1 MFLASKELKYSKM
14 KFSLIIAVIVLISY
28 LVYFLTS
35 LAYGLASS
43 YTNAINEWDSTHII
57 MTTDANDNM
66 MMSYMT
72 QADFESVSVEGKKT
86 KLGLFPA
93 VITNPLVSDDVDS
106 RINVYFFGIE
116 DDSYIKPKNNL
127 LVELYDNHVI
137 VDEELKNEGY
147 KIDDTFVVSTTSGT
161 TKEFVIKGFSANTTY
176 QTAPVV
182 YMNLT
187 TWQEYR
193 YDSNTPPNIYSGII
207 VSGEVNSFG
216 SNLSNYLTKDFI
228 NTLPGYTAQV
238 LTFSTMIIFL
248 IIIVAFV
255 LGIFIYVLTIQKT
268 NMFGVMKAQGIS
280 NGYIG
285 LSVVAQTFLL
295 VAIGLI
301 IGLILTAISGLFLG
315 QTIPFAFNPL
325 FYIVITIAFFIFAL
339 FGALFS
345 VKAVLKIDPLKAI
358 GA

>member
-1 MFLASKELKYSKM
+1 MFLALKELKYSKM
-14 KFSLIIAVIVLISY
+14 KFALIIAVIILISY

-43 YTNAINEWDSTHII
+43 YTNAINEWESTHII
-57 MTTDANDNM
+57 MTIDANDNM

-72 QADFESVSVEGKKT
+72 QTDFESVSVEGKKER
-86 KLGLFPA
+86 LGLFPA
-93 VITNPLVSDDVDS
+93 VITNPLVSNDVDS

-116 DDSYIKPKNNL
+116 NDSYLKPKNNL
-127 LVELYDNHVI
+127 TVELVGNHVI
-137 VDEELKNEGY
+137 VDEEFKKEGY
-147 KIDDTFVVSTTSGT
+147 KIDDIFVVSTTSGT
-161 TKEFVIKGFSANTTY
+161 TKEFIIKGFSVNTTY

-182 YMNLT
+182 YMSLA

-193 YDSNTPPNIYSGII
+193 YDSQTPPNIYSGII
-207 VSGEVNSFG
+207 INGEVNSLG
-216 SNLSNYLTKDFI
+216 SNLSLYETKDFI

-280 NGYIG
+280 NSYIG
-285 LSVVAQTFLL
+285 FSVIIQTFLL
-295 VAIGLI
+295 VAIGI
-301 IGLILTAISGLFLG
+301 IFGLILTTLSGYFLG

-325 FYIVITIAFFIFAL
+325 FYTVITIAFFIFAL